1 MIDVQK
7 ILYDICEDDNVFD
20 PDYDLVENGL
30 LDSYA
35 FIELFSALEDEGIE
49 IYPTQI
55 DRERLRTPKSIE
67 ELVKETLGE

>member
-7 ILYDICEDDNVFD
+7 MLYEICEDDNVYN

-35 FIELFSALEDEGIE
+35 FIELFSMLEDEGIE

-55 DRERLRTPKSIE
+55 DRSRLRTPKSIE
-67 ELVKETLGE
+67 DLVKETMGK

>member
-1 MIDVQK
+1 MIDVKK
-7 ILYDICEDDNVFD
+7 ILYEICEDDNVYN

-35 FIELFSALEDEGIE
+35 FIELFSALEDEGVE

-67 ELVKETLGE
+67 DLVRETMGE